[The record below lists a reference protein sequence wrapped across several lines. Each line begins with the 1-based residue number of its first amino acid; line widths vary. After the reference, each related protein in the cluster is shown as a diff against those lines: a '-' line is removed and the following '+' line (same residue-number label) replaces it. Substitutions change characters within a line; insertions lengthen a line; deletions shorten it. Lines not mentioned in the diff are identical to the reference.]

1 MVNEGEMRDMYAGC
15 LEQVVAIVV
24 DSVEHTAHIGQ
35 MTSEIVEDSEEK
47 DADVVGTACPGVTGR
62 VERLV

>member
-1 MVNEGEMRDMYAGC
+1 MYGEC
-15 LEQVVAIVV
+15 LGSAVAIVV
-24 DSVEHTAHIGQ
+24 DNVEHTVHIGQ

>member
-1 MVNEGEMRDMYAGC
+1 MGSA
-15 LEQVVAIVV
+15 VAIVV
-24 DSVEHTAHIGQ
+24 DNVEHTVHIGQ